1 MSAQLRPEIQ
11 KDKTIKEF
19 LRQQEIDSGFYNKP
33 ATVFFK
39 DKSKYSRKEK
49 HKKDYE

>member
-1 MSAQLRPEIQ
+1 MSKDQT

-19 LRQQEIDSGFYNKP
+19 LREQEILSGFYHKP

-39 DKSKYSRKEK
+39 DKSKYSRKTK